1 MDALLAVVLVLG
13 GLLLLAGGGEALVRS
28 ATTLAEIAGVSPAVI
43 GLTVVA
49 IGTSLPEFAVS
60 LLAAKTGQPDLAV
73 GNVVGSNIFN
83 VAAALGLTALIVPL
97 PVHGNAVRLEWP
109 VMFVTSCLCLLLSRD
124 GQIDRLDALFFVVSL
139 IFFIAYTV
147 RIARRDVAPVEVK
160 ELQLQVEDRDIDASR
175 RQTAPPRI
183 AVPLVAL
190 AIGIIALVVGGRFL
204 VDGSVAL
211 ARIVG
216 MSERVIGLTIVAGGT
231 GAPELATS
239 LVAAYRKRPDVAVAN
254 MLGSNIVNILGILG
268 LTALIQPI
276 PVSRPIIASDMWWM
290 IATAGV
296 LLPIMRSGHRVGRG
310 EGAVLLATYVVYVA
324 RLIAA

>member
-1 MDALLAVVLVLG
+1 MDAFLAVVLVLG

-49 IGTSLPEFAVS
+49 IGTSLREFAVS

-109 VMFVTSCLCLLLSRD
+109 VMFVTSCLCLLVSRD
-124 GQIDRLDALFFVVSL
+124 GQIDRIDALFFIVSL
-139 IFFIAYTV
+139 VFFIAFTV
-147 RIARRDVAPVEVK
+147 RIARRDVAPVEEK
-160 ELQLQVEDRDIDASR
+160 ELQSQVEDRDIDASR
-175 RQTAPPRI
+175 KQTAPPRI
-183 AVPLVAL
+183 AVPLIVL

-276 PVSRPIIASDMWWM
+276 PVSRPMVASDMWWM

-296 LLPIMRSGHRVGRG
+296 LLPIMRSGHRVSTA
-310 EGAVLLATYVVYVA
+310 EGAVLLATYVVYVV
-324 RLIAA
+324 RLIVT

>member
-183 AVPLVAL
+183 AVPLVVL

-296 LLPIMRSGHRVGRG
+296 LLPIMRSGHRVGRA